1 MSHTPF
7 PHISAFDSFFSHSQD
22 EGNLLEALR
31 RALPPLQPLH
41 MGSQMPKL
49 SELDATRTIHEGWL
63 FKVLDPP
70 DRISENG
77 PLFAHMSDPLF
88 AISQDLIHPKNK

>member
-1 MSHTPF
+1 M
-7 PHISAFDSFFSHSQD
+7 
-22 EGNLLEALR
+22 LEALR

-63 FKVLDPP
+63 FKV
-70 DRISENG
+70 RQTEFQRMG
-77 PLFAHMSDPLF
+77 PFSPICRTPLF
-88 AISQDLIHPKNK
+88 AISQDLIHPKKEKKKKKKQLPFFPYVATPFLPYVNK

>member
-41 MGSQMPKL
+41 SGSQMPKL

-63 FKVLDPP
+63 FKVWIRQTEFQRMGPFSP
-70 DRISENG
+70 ICRT
-77 PLFAHMSDPLF
+77 PLFALS
-88 AISQDLIHPKNK
+88 